1 MFSLVLCLWDR
12 QWHLYI
18 GWCHARRQHISTL
31 ALSDSSKGS
40 WRSSP
45 CKRLPNLSSGL
56 RQSTHALANTGYWH
70 NGIHTFSLYTKHF
83 PCCISKHYLYIIW
96 CRCLHVYTPLV
107 AQTNHVWI
115 FGMAFDGFQNG
126 DGCQAGA
133 GRDGR
138 IKTQPRPL
146 SVPTTGHT
154 CRSHC
159 QKSNPSLPMQKKWN
173 RAWFIGA
180 LTIPWKIS
188 FFSFQPFK
196 TWVFPKIGVPPN
208 HQF

>member
-1 MFSLVLCLWDR
+1 MICFYACFFLSFLSSLFLCLFAYLNEVGTVLQEYENMFSLVLCLWDR

-56 RQSTHALANTGYWH
+56 RQSAHALANTGYWH
-70 NGIHTFSLYTKHF
+70 NGMHTFSLYTKQSKHVL
-83 PCCISKHYLYIIW
+83 CCISKQHLYIIW
-96 CRCLHVYTPLV
+96 CSFLHVYTPLV

-126 DGCQAGA
+126 DGCQWSWQGWKDQNPA
-133 GRDGR
+133 
-138 IKTQPRPL
+138 P
-146 SVPTTGHT
+146 PTKCPHHW
-154 CRSHC
+154 SHM
-159 QKSNPSLPMQKKWN
+159 P
-173 RAWFIGA
+173 
-180 LTIPWKIS
+180 
-188 FFSFQPFK
+188 
-196 TWVFPKIGVPPN
+196 
-208 HQF
+208 